1 MSNTLTDSRTAL
13 RDLLGGE
20 AANVYV
26 AVPNVVSPP
35 CTFVAPGSPYL
46 THDGASFGGTVAHY
60 SVVTIAGRGTN
71 DVAAEELDGQIL
83 DLVALIGNSDDF
95 TLDDVGQ
102 PGQIAISGQSYLAAS
117 IEVQTEVRL

>member
-1 MSNTLTDSRTAL
+1 MSNALADARAAL

-35 CTFVAPGSPYL
+35 CTFVAPGAPYL
-46 THDGASFGGTVAHY
+46 THEGAAFGGAIAHY

-71 DVAAEELDGQIL
+71 EASAEALDGQIL
-83 DLVALIGNSDDF
+83 GLIALIEGSDDF
-95 TLDDVGQ
+95 LLEDVQQ
-102 PGQIAISGQSYLAAS
+102 PGQISISGQNYLAAS